1 MRPDRGKTAMCA
13 KETAK
18 EFLRRHNM
26 LYEQQPFEALTD
38 AYISDMRAGL
48 RGDPF

>member
-1 MRPDRGKTAMCA
+1 MCA

-26 LYEQQPFEALTD
+26 LYEQQPFEALTE
-38 AYISDMRAGL
+38 AYISDMLEVL
-48 RGDPF
+48 RGEASTLMMLP